1 MPIKGKGYEILITRT
16 GTQTGKV
23 GAVTRTRTVGTYQVF
38 HDGKPVSGLAGA
50 TFEQKGPGDNTKN
63 GSNLDLCVAAGRYPL
78 WTQDGTKFKTI
89 NYKKTPKAATG
100 PTIKPRPGIE
110 LKETGARREV
120 LIHPGLLVVGGV
132 HSPLPPAR
140 KRKWQNRLCREP
152 ETRGRHHRRYAELSR
167 RSLPHQGRKADLGR
181 LGRDRREAVSRS
193 RVSED
198 IRDARKLE
206 TSEFRPS

>member
-16 GTQTGKV
+16 ETQTGKV

-110 LKETGARREV
+110 LKETGARREI
-120 LIHPGLLVVGGV
+120 LIHPAQGFLWSEGCI
-132 HSPLPPAR
+132 HPSRPLGNGNGRIDYAESR
-140 KRKWQNRLCREP
+140 KRVV
-152 ETRGRHHRRYAELSR
+152 AIIDDM
-167 RSLPHQGRKADLGR
+167 RSFLG
-181 LGRDRREAVSRS
+181 DRFPTKDGKPIS
-193 RVSED
+193 
-198 IRDARKLE
+198 DAWVVIDEKQ
-206 TSEFRPS
+206 